1 MRLLDKKKRKVV
13 INITSLIDVVLLL
26 LIFFMLTTSFVEHPG
41 IKLDLPKTQTSS
53 GDSSEGLELILQADG
68 KIFLNGEP
76 VEMTELSGKLQ
87 TQITLSA
94 DKSLL
99 LKADKEVPHGT
110 VVEIMDMAKLSGLEK
125 LIIGTRQV
133 KIPAQ

>member
-1 MRLLDKKKRKVV
+1 MRLVDKKKRKVV

-41 IKLDLPKTQTSS
+41 IKLDLPKTQSSS
-53 GDSSEGLELILQADG
+53 GDRSEGLEIILQADG
-68 KIFLNGEP
+68 KIFLNGES
-76 VEMTELSGKLQ
+76 VNMAELSGKLQ
-87 TQITLSA
+87 TQIALTA

-110 VVEIMDMAKLSGLEK
+110 VVEIMDLAKLKGLEK

-133 KIPAQ
+133 SVPGQ